1 MEKRIKVNIDSK
13 GNVSARTV
21 QGFEGENCHEAVD
34 VVLASINGSVKAQGR
49 TDDADKCGDPSVF
62 ITGNNG

>member
-1 MEKRIKVNIDSK
+1 MEKRIKINIDPK
-13 GNVSARTV
+13 GNVSARTLK
-21 QGFEGENCHEAVD
+21 GFEGENCHEAVN
-34 VVLASINGSVKAQGR
+34 VVLASINGSVKAQGK